1 MVVGT
6 VGLCMQGRLLNKL
19 SCEKYYM
26 VYMSVGALASGSNS
40 LHVVW
45 SLGRATVLCSWKCT
59 VHITINA
66 ILLLV
71 LAPTVSK
78 SSLFCL
84 LIVLD
89 IKGLEIFLI
98 LWLSGF
104 FRWPKKLDTTWFTLH
119 QYSYWA
125 NPTLRIPLQISSTS
139 ILHFI
144 HLVERRMLHLME

>member
-1 MVVGT
+1 
-6 VGLCMQGRLLNKL
+6 MQGRLNKF

-26 VYMSVGALASGSNS
+26 VYMSVGALVSGSSS

-59 VHITINA
+59 VHIMINA

-71 LAPTVSK
+71 LALHVTVSK

-84 LIVLD
+84 LTVLD
-89 IKGLEIFLI
+89 IKGLEIEALI

-125 NPTLRIPLQISSTS
+125 NPTLHIPLQISSTS

-144 HLVERRMLHLME
+144 HLVERRMLHLRE